1 MAIDQNGAGSQSN
14 ACAFLQKV
22 PNGSSVNESK
32 FINFRML
39 DFRMFRHVKLK
50 HCFEPY
56 HSFLEFSCSHS
67 KVCQPCTRIYLLLW
81 WFCERNSDSIA
92 QSILVKSISSTYTWV
107 CSGTKVLDDNFHF
120 FIRNRF
126 SCIPEVGFQYQL
138 QISSYHPHLL
148 QLR

>member
-1 MAIDQNGAGSQSN
+1 MAVDQNGAGSQSN
-14 ACAFLQKV
+14 VCAFLQKV
-22 PNGSSVNESK
+22 PDESSVNESK
-32 FINFRML
+32 FINFRIL
-39 DFRMFRHVKLK
+39 DFRKLRHVKLK

-67 KVCQPCTRIYLLLW
+67 KVCQPCARIYLLLW
-81 WFCERNSDSIA
+81 WFCERNSNRIA
-92 QSILVKSISSTYTWV
+92 QSILMKSISSTCMRV
-107 CSGTKVLDDNFHF
+107 CSKTKVLDDNFHS

-126 SCIPEVGFQYQL
+126 SCIPEEEFQYQL